1 MFCVFIW
8 TSIRFEIDELVV
20 VDGDAEVNRIPKLNY
35 FGRFRLVKR
44 NGNWNCYTSKN
55 IKKKQFQT
63 TTTTRKPHPTKQL
76 WNSKNETTLS
86 KLKVD
91 NVAQVLD
98 IIATHSLPHNSLEN
112 TPFCLSTSL
121 GNRQSFYVSSF
132 FSFRYSQQT
141 SIEHP
146 HRAATSV
153 CAVYAMEQWNRIV
166 F

>member
-1 MFCVFIW
+1 MSW
-8 TSIRFEIDELVV
+8 TSSTATQKWIEFQNWIVLAALACQKKWKLELLYKQKH
-20 VDGDAEVNRIPKLNY
+20 I
-35 FGRFRLVKR
+35 
-44 NGNWNCYTSKN
+44 
-55 IKKKQFQT
+55 KKQFQT
-63 TTTTRKPHPTKQL
+63 TTTTRKPHQTKQL

-91 NVAQVLD
+91 NVIQALD
-98 IIATHSLPHNSLEN
+98 IIATHSLPDNSLKN
-112 TPFCLSTSL
+112 TLFLSTSF

-146 HRAATSV
+146 HRVATSV
-153 CAVYAMEQWNRIV
+153 CVVFAMEQWNRIV